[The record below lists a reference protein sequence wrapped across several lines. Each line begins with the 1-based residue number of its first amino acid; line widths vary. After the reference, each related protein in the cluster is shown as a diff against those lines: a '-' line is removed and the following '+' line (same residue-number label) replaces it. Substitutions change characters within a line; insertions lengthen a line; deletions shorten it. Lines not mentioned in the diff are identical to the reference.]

1 MADNPIKYIEGT
13 TVPIANAWERFSQH
27 IKLHER
33 LLIVILG
40 VVMVLHLGNWYLN
53 HEVNSDKAKN
63 AVLTQQL
70 LDVKQEADAATK
82 AAQASQQQYQAVLE
96 QITKQNQQLA
106 AAVAQRNIN
115 LSKQQVIDQT
125 LPLPDLANRWIDL
138 AKLKPMDIKA
148 TPDGIAVNDEGAR
161 DTVHEL
167 EKVPVLTQN
176 LQAVQDIADNR
187 EKALD
192 KANDTVLSLNGQI
205 TAIRAEESKA
215 GEKCEN
221 DKKTLKDEARKS
233 KRNWFV
239 GGLVTGSV
247 SAIAL
252 LARIG
257 VL

>member
-1 MADNPIKYIEGT
+1 MPETPTQIINQ
-13 TVPIANAWERFSQH
+13 TVAKEKALWERISGH
-27 IKLHER
+27 IKLHEN
-33 LLIVILG
+33 LLIVLLA

-53 HEVNSDKAKN
+53 HEIDADKAKN

-70 LDVKQEADAATK
+70 LDAKVQADAATK
-82 AAQASQQQYQAVLE
+82 AAQVSQQQYQAVLE

-106 AAVAQRNIN
+106 SAVVQRNNN
-115 LSKQQVIDQT
+115 LSKQQIADQT

-148 TPDGIAVNDEGAR
+148 TADGIAVNDEGAR
-161 DTVHEL
+161 ATVHEL

-176 LQAVQDIADNR
+176 LQDVQNIADNR

-192 KANDTVLSLNGQI
+192 KANDAVISLNYQI
-205 TAIRAEESKA
+205 TANRVADKVELD
-215 GEKCEN
+215 KCEN
-221 DKKTLKDEARKS
+221 DKKTIKDEARKS

-239 GGLVTGSV
+239 GGLITGSV
-247 SAIAL
+247 GAVAL